1 MVCLIKNKENMT
13 HTLFKQFNRTVLK
26 GIILLLLVATN
37 KAAFA
42 EGAAQ
47 LNLADTDIRTLIG
60 VVSKLTGKNFI
71 IDPRVKGGNVS
82 VITNRELSE
91 DELYDTFLS
100 VLQVHGYAVI
110 ETGNITKVV
119 PANIAKQ
126 ETHPIIDD
134 PKTQPSERLVTRLV
148 PIHNVGSLSI
158 VSALRPLSRNVQI
171 QHHAESNSVVMSG
184 RAADLER
191 LAAII
196 KRMDRSNEKHITVI
210 PIKYADAKKI
220 VQTIEGLSKS
230 GKSGLGGKIVRAGDK
245 ISADERTNSLLVS
258 GDLSTR
264 QRIQEIVKKLDV
276 PRKVEGRTKVVYLRY
291 AKATDLVNVLQGLSK
306 TSVIANKDGKAKTA
320 QRQGSS
326 SGGSTSN
333 VDIQADDASN
343 SLIITADADVL
354 KNLQRVIKK
363 LDVRRAQVMIETI
376 VAEVSTNL
384 SATLG
389 VQFGFNGTGQN
400 GDKSGPILGSTFAGA
415 GGNNLGTLL
424 ATGGT
429 SLAPGAVLGIGGTIR
444 GREFVGL
451 LDALASD
458 GATNILSTPT
468 LVTMDNEEAEIV
480 VGQNVPLITGS
491 FSSTGTNGG
500 ASGTNP
506 FQTIQR
512 QDVGLTLRVTPQI
525 NEGTSIRLA
534 IFQEVSSLA
543 ASNASASDLITNKR
557 SITTNV
563 MVEDGEVLVLGGLI
577 EDTFRDTQEKV
588 PVLGNLPVVG
598 GLFRHDQTT
607 KEKQNLMVFIHPVIL
622 RDHLTSSAYTH
633 EKYSKI
639 QRRQKSSNILRKGT
653 LQHRAD
659 AFPNLKEVVTKPV
672 KPKANTKKK
681 SAPRQVKTPAI
692 NRQKAQKQRS
702 GVEYIP
708 IIDDY

>member
-1 MVCLIKNKENMT
+1 MS
-13 HTLFKQFNRTVLK
+13 
-26 GIILLLLVATN
+26 TN
-37 KAAFA
+37 KVVFA

-82 VITNRELSE
+82 VITNRELSDE
-91 DELYDTFLS
+91 ELYDTFLS

-126 ETHPIIDD
+126 ETHPIIEN
-134 PKTQPSERLVTRLV
+134 PKHEPSERLVTRLV
-148 PIHNVGSLSI
+148 PIKNVGSLSI

-184 RAADLER
+184 RASDLER
-191 LAAII
+191 LTAII

-210 PIKYADAKKI
+210 PLRYADAKKV
-220 VQTIEGLSKS
+220 VQTIQGLNKAAAGSSKLVKS
-230 GKSGLGGKIVRAGDK
+230 GNIV
-245 ISADERTNSLLVS
+245 SADERTNSLLVS
-258 GDLSTR
+258 GDDSTR
-264 QRIQEIVKKLDV
+264 QRIQDIVKKLDV
-276 PRKVEGRTKVVYLRY
+276 PRKNEGNTKVIYLRY

-306 TSVIANKDGKAKTA
+306 TGVVANKDGKAKTA
-320 QRQGSS
+320 KQSSVSTGSS
-326 SGGSTSN
+326 NG

-343 SLIITADADVL
+343 SLIITAEPETLA
-354 KNLQRVIKK
+354 NLRRVISK

-389 VQFGFNGTGQN
+389 VQFGFNGLGADN
-400 GDKSGPILGSTFAGA
+400 DKTGPIGVSSFAGA
-415 GGNNLGTLL
+415 GGNSIGSLV
-424 ATGGT
+424 ASGGT
-429 SLAPGAVLGIGGTIR
+429 SLAPGAFLGVGATIGGR
-444 GREFVGL
+444 QFVGL
-451 LDALASD
+451 LDALSSD

-468 LVTMDNEEAEIV
+468 LVTMDNEEAEII

-491 FSSTGTNGG
+491 FSSSGGNGG
-500 ASGTNP
+500 ATANNP

-563 MVEDGEVLVLGGLI
+563 MVEDGAVLVLGGLI

-588 PVLGNLPVVG
+588 PVLGSLPVVG
-598 GLFRHDQTT
+598 RLFRHDTT
-607 KEKQNLMVFIHPVIL
+607 SKEKQNLMVFIHPVIL
-622 RDHLTSSAYTH
+622 RDHLTSSVYTK

-639 QRRQKSSNILRKGT
+639 QRRQKSSKILRRGT
-653 LQHRAD
+653 LQHRPD
-659 AFPNLKEVVTKPV
+659 VFPQLKDVVTKPSTT
-672 KPKANTKKK
+672 KPSTTRKNTIIVPLSNKKASTNRKASKKLPTAKVRKAKPISKQQRNNT
-681 SAPRQVKTPAI
+681 PTVD
-692 NRQKAQKQRS
+692 
-702 GVEYIP
+702 IP
-708 IIDDY
+708 VIDDY